1 LRRLRGNGIA
11 GEAGK
16 QVLSAAGKAHE
27 GKGRRN
33 KMGCGLEEKSSM
45 ISGRLEGGLSI
56 YFGVSVLQ
64 MGRWEMGADG
74 QMGRLLLAML
84 VLWVAEESQKLFAC
98 PLAGPRKSPAYLTS
112 EIRRGVGRRSR
123 VGYSGHRC
131 CIKTEAMP
139 AAVPSRTSPTRNV

>member
-1 LRRLRGNGIA
+1 MELPEKLENRCFLQL
-11 GEAGK
+11 GK
-16 QVLSAAGKAHE
+16 HT
-27 GKGRRN
+27 KGRGGET
-33 KMGCGLEEKSSM
+33 KWDAGC
-45 ISGRLEGGLSI
+45 
-56 YFGVSVLQ
+56 
-64 MGRWEMGADG
+64 RWEMGADG